1 MNVFEITRQLGKAIQ
16 QDETYIKYNLA
27 KEANDQDAELQN
39 LIGEF
44 NLLRIALNNE
54 MTKEEK
60 DDAKMKEINDKI
72 RECYTTIMQNSNMIA
87 YNQANAELDAMMKK
101 VIGILDLCLQGEDP
115 DTCEPSECTG
125 SCSTCGGCH

>member
-101 VIGILDLCLQGEDP
+101 VNGILDLCLQGEDP